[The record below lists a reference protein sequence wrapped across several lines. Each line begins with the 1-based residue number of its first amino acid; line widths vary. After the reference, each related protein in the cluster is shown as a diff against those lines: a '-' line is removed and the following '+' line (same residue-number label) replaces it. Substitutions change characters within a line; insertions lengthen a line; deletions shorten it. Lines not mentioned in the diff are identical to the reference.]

1 MPSVSEPQ
9 RRAMEAAAH
18 GDSTLGIPKKV
29 GKEFAAADEAKARKK
44 DAEKDPAP
52 SKRPKAFSA
61 VKEKAK
67 AAVLRKPK
75 LSPGMDGM
83 EGEEGAV

>member
-29 GKEFAAADEAKARKK
+29 GAEFAAADEAKARKR
-44 DAEKDPAP
+44 DAEKDPKGKP
-52 SKRPKAFSA
+52 RPKAFNSM
-61 VKEKAK
+61 KEKAK
-67 AAVLRKPK
+67 VEVLRKPK
-75 LSPGMDGM
+75 LPPGMQ
-83 EGEEGAV
+83 GEEGAEGGV

>member
-9 RRAMEAAAH
+9 RRAMEAAAR
-18 GDSTLGIPKKV
+18 GESTLGIPKKV
-29 GKEFAAADEAKARKK
+29 GKEFAAADEAKAKK
-44 DAEKDPAP
+44 DPEP
-52 SKRPKAFSA
+52 SKRPKAFNA